1 MVDKTVIPPAKRTA
15 VTAPKKAEK
24 KVRFVLKPREKKREF
39 VLNDDDYLTLAD
51 LIHSQTGIVLKDHK
65 KDMVYGRLSKRLRQF
80 GMTSFGDYLHYLAG
94 ENGPSEIGILINAI
108 TTNLTRFFREPHHFD
123 HFQKQVLPET
133 LGLIQQ
139 GRQSRLR
146 IWSAGCSSG
155 EEPYS
160 IAMCLDAALK
170 AKTLDPTDA
179 KILATDLDTNML
191 ELGRKGRYRNQNLDL
206 MPETFQHY
214 LHSPNDQ
221 AGYVQTH
228 KDLRPYISFKQ
239 LNLLQE
245 WPFSGPFDAIFC
257 RNVMIYF
264 DGRDKQ
270 RLISRLVEKL
280 RPGGWL
286 FIGHSETIL
295 DMTPD
300 LKLFGRTIYQKAQM
314 DHGYDG

>member
-1 MVDKTVIPPAKRTA
+1 MSDRSLIHPTQQAGQS
-15 VTAPKKAEK
+15 APKKAEK

-39 VLNDDDYLTLAD
+39 VLNDDDYLTLTD

-65 KDMVYGRLSKRLRQF
+65 KDMVYGRLSKRLREF

-94 ENGPSEIGILINAI
+94 DNGPGEIGILINAI

-123 HFQKQVLPET
+123 HLRSHVLPET
-133 LGLIQQ
+133 LNLIKQ

-146 IWSAGCSSG
+146 LWSAGCSSG

-160 IAMCLDAALK
+160 MAMCLDEALSNRPDQK
-170 AKTLDPTDA
+170 FDA

-191 ELGRKGRYRNQNLDL
+191 ERGRGGRYRDQHLEHLPSDFQPYL
-206 MPETFQHY
+206 PSAKGPEGY
-214 LHSPNDQ
+214 LQ
-221 AGYVQTH
+221 A
-228 KDLRPYISFKQ
+228 DERLRRYISFKQ
-239 LNLLQE
+239 LNLLE
-245 WPFSGPFDAIFC
+245 NWPFNGPFDAIFC

-295 DMTPD
+295 DMSPG
-300 LKLFGRTIYQKAQM
+300 LKLYGRTIYQKTQV
-314 DHGYDG
+314 DHSL

>member
-1 MVDKTVIPPAKRTA
+1 MSDKSINEPVKRSKKTVT
-15 VTAPKKAEK
+15 KKAGN

-39 VLNDDDYLTLAD
+39 LLNDDDYLTLAD
-51 LIHSQTGIVLKDHK
+51 LIHTQTGIVLKDHK

-80 GMTSFGDYLHYLAG
+80 GMTSFSDYLHYLAG
-94 ENGPSEIGILINAI
+94 ENGPAEIGILINAM

-123 HFQKQVLPET
+123 HLRDHVLPET
-133 LGLIQQ
+133 MDLIKQ

-146 IWSAGCSSG
+146 VWSAGCSSG

-160 IAMCLDAALK
+160 IAMCLDEALQK
-170 AKTLDPTDA
+170 RRASQLDA

-191 ELGRKGRYRNQNLDL
+191 DLGRKGEYRDQHLEHVPSHFQSYIQPSQNKSGYRQVDPKLRRYI
-206 MPETFQHY
+206 
-214 LHSPNDQ
+214 
-221 AGYVQTH
+221 A
-228 KDLRPYISFKQ
+228 FKQ
-239 LNLLQE
+239 LNLLE
-245 WPFSGPFDAIFC
+245 DWPFTGPFDAIFC

-295 DMTPD
+295 DMSPG
-300 LKLFGRTIYQKAQM
+300 LKLYGRTIYQKTRVDQSL
-314 DHGYDG
+314 

>member
-1 MVDKTVIPPAKRTA
+1 MSDKTVIHPSKQTGSPARQK
-15 VTAPKKAEK
+15 VEN

-39 VLNDDDYLTLAD
+39 VLNDDDYFTLAD

-94 ENGPSEIGILINAI
+94 DNGPGEIGMLINAI

-123 HFQKQVLPET
+123 HLRDHVLPEI
-133 LGLIQQ
+133 LDLIKQ

-146 IWSAGCSSG
+146 LWSAGCSSG

-160 IAMCLDAALK
+160 MAMCLDEALNK
-170 AKTLDPTDA
+170 RPDQILDA

-191 ELGRKGRYRNQNLDL
+191 ERGRAGRYRDQHLEHL
-206 MPETFQHY
+206 PPEFQPY
-214 LHSPNDQ
+214 LSPAQGED
-221 AGYVQTH
+221 GYVQAQ
-228 KDLRPYISFKQ
+228 DILRHYISFKQ
-239 LNLLQE
+239 LNLLE
-245 WPFSGPFDAIFC
+245 KWPFSGPFDAIFC

-264 DGRDKQ
+264 DAGDKQ

-295 DMTPD
+295 DMSPG
-300 LKLFGRTIYQKAQM
+300 LKLYGRTIYQKTQL
-314 DHGYDG
+314 DHGL